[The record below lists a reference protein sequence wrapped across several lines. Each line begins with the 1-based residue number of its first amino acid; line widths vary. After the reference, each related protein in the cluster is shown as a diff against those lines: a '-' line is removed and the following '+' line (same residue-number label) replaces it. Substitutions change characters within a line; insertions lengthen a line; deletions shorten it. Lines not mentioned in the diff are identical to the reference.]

1 MKKNKHIKP
10 FGSFDRRLN
19 ENKEEEFDQEYIR
32 HCFVDIIDEFNLK
45 IEDKSFKEWHGENEE
60 DVEITGYTEV
70 PCLQITIELPRI
82 NGRIAF
88 GGEELSEME
97 KQFGLCHGIE
107 DLVKASSD
115 LARILETVD
124 VAIKRLNDEFPEYKF
139 SNNHIDDKLKSRVL
153 YKTKSDGDKPKM
165 FITITK

>member
-32 HCFVDIIDEFNLK
+32 HCFADISDEFNLK
-45 IEDKSFKEWHGENEE
+45 IEDKSFKEWHGEEIVEE
-60 DVEITGYTEV
+60 FTIV
-70 PCLQITIELPRI
+70 PCLQITIELPRL

-88 GGEELSEME
+88 GEEKPSERE
-97 KQFGLCHGIE
+97 NQYGLCHTIE
-107 DLVKASSD
+107 DLIKASSD

>member
-1 MKKNKHIKP
+1 MKHLKR
-10 FGSFDRRLN
+10 FN
-19 ENKEEEFDQEYIR
+19 ESKEEEFDVEYIR

-60 DVEITGYTEV
+60 ESTDV
-70 PCLQITIELPRI
+70 PCLQISIDLPRL

-88 GGEELSEME
+88 GEEAISEME
-97 KQFGLCHGIE
+97 KQYGLCNAIE

-115 LARILETVD
+115 LVRILETVD
-124 VAIKRLNDEFPEYKF
+124 VAIKRLSDEFPEYKF

-153 YKTKSDGDKPKM
+153 YKTKSDGEQPSM

>member
-1 MKKNKHIKP
+1 MKYIKR
-10 FGSFDRRLN
+10 FN
-19 ENKEEEFDQEYIR
+19 ESKEEEFDQEYIR
-32 HCFVDIIDEFNLK
+32 HCFADISDEFNLK
-45 IEDKSFKEWHGENEE
+45 IEDESFKEWHGENEE
-60 DVEITGYTEV
+60 ESTEV
-70 PCLQITIELPRI
+70 PCLQITIELPWL

-97 KQFGLCHGIE
+97 KQYGLCHAIE

-115 LARILETVD
+115 LARIIETVD
-124 VAIKRLNDEFPEYKF
+124 VAVKRLSDEFPEYKF

-153 YKTKSDGDKPKM
+153 YATRLPSDLPKM

>member
-1 MKKNKHIKP
+1 MKHLKR
-10 FGSFDRRLN
+10 FN
-19 ENKEEEFDQEYIR
+19 ESKEEEFDVEYIR

-45 IEDKSFKEWHGENEE
+45 IEDKSFKEWHGENGWVTSEE
-60 DVEITGYTEV
+60 ESTDV
-70 PCLQITIELPRI
+70 PCLQITIDLPRL

-88 GGEELSEME
+88 GEEAISEME
-97 KQFGLCHGIE
+97 KHFGLCHGIE

-115 LARILETVD
+115 LAKILEIVD
-124 VAIKRLNDEFPEYKF
+124 VAIKRLSDEFPEYKF

-153 YKTKSDGDKPKM
+153 YKTKSDGDQPKM

>member
-1 MKKNKHIKP
+1 MKHLKR
-10 FGSFDRRLN
+10 FN
-19 ENKEEEFDQEYIR
+19 ESKEEEFDVEYIR

-45 IEDKSFKEWHGENEE
+45 IEDKSFKEWHGENGWVTSEE
-60 DVEITGYTEV
+60 ESTDV
-70 PCLQITIELPRI
+70 PCLQITIDLPRL

-88 GGEELSEME
+88 GGEALSEME

-107 DLVKASSD
+107 NLVKASSD
-115 LARILETVD
+115 LAKILETVD
-124 VAIKRLNDEFPEYKF
+124 VAIKRLSDEFPEYKF

-153 YKTKSDGDKPKM
+153 YKTKSDGDQPKM

>member
-1 MKKNKHIKP
+1 MKHLKR
-10 FGSFDRRLN
+10 FN
-19 ENKEEEFDQEYIR
+19 ESKEEEFDQEYIR
-32 HCFVDIIDEFNLK
+32 HCFADISDEFNLK

-60 DVEITGYTEV
+60 ESTEV
-70 PCLQITIELPRI
+70 HCLQIVIDLPRL

-88 GGEELSEME
+88 VGEVSEFE

-115 LARILETVD
+115 LAKILETVD
-124 VAIKRLNDEFPEYKF
+124 VAIKRLSDEFPEYKF
-139 SNNHIDDKLKSRVL
+139 TNNHIDDKLKSRVL
-153 YKTKSDGDKPKM
+153 YATKSDGDKPKM

>member
-10 FGSFDRRLN
+10 FGSFDKRLN

-32 HCFVDIIDEFNLK
+32 HCFVDIIDEFDIK
-45 IEDKSFKEWHGENEE
+45 IEDKSFKEWHGENEDE
-60 DVEITGYTEV
+60 YTEV
-70 PCLQITIELPRI
+70 PCLQIAIDLPRI

-88 GGEELSEME
+88 GEEKPSEME
-97 KQFGLCHGIE
+97 KQYGLCHTIE

>member
-1 MKKNKHIKP
+1 MKHLKR
-10 FGSFDRRLN
+10 FN
-19 ENKEEEFDQEYIR
+19 ESKEEEFDVEYIR
-32 HCFVDIIDEFNLK
+32 HCFVDIIDEFDIK

-60 DVEITGYTEV
+60 DFTEV
-70 PCLQITIELPRI
+70 PCLQIAIDLPRI

-88 GGEELSEME
+88 GEEKPSEME
-97 KQFGLCHGIE
+97 SQYGLCHAIE
-107 DLVKASSD
+107 DLVKSSAD

-124 VAIKRLNDEFPEYKF
+124 VAVKRLSDEFPEYKF

-153 YKTKSDGDKPKM
+153 YKTKSDGDKPKL

>member
-1 MKKNKHIKP
+1 MKHLKR
-10 FGSFDRRLN
+10 FN
-19 ENKEEEFDQEYIR
+19 ESKEEEFDIEYIR

-45 IEDKSFKEWHGENEE
+45 IEDKSFKEWHGEDEE
-60 DVEITGYTEV
+60 ESTDV
-70 PCLQITIELPRI
+70 PCLQISIDLPRL

-88 GGEELSEME
+88 GGEPLTDSE
-97 KQFGLCHGIE
+97 KQFGLCNTIE

-115 LARILETVD
+115 LAKILEIVD
-124 VAIKRLNDEFPEYKF
+124 VAIKRLSDEFPEYKF

-153 YKTKSDGDKPKM
+153 YKTKSDGDQPKM

>member
-1 MKKNKHIKP
+1 MKHLKR
-10 FGSFDRRLN
+10 FN
-19 ENKEEEFDQEYIR
+19 ESKEEEFDQEYIR
-32 HCFVDIIDEFNLK
+32 HCFVDISDEFNLK

-60 DVEITGYTEV
+60 ESTDVH
-70 PCLQITIELPRI
+70 CLQITIDLPRI

-88 GGEELSEME
+88 GEEKPSEME
-97 KQFGLCHGIE
+97 SQYGLCHAIE

-124 VAIKRLNDEFPEYKF
+124 VAVKRLSDEFPEYKF

-153 YKTKSDGDKPKM
+153 YKTKSDGEQPKM

>member
-1 MKKNKHIKP
+1 MKHLKR
-10 FGSFDRRLN
+10 FN
-19 ENKEEEFDQEYIR
+19 ESKEEEFDQEYIR
-32 HCFVDIIDEFNLK
+32 HCFADISDEFNLK

-60 DVEITGYTEV
+60 ESTDVH
-70 PCLQITIELPRI
+70 CLQITIDLPRL

-115 LARILETVD
+115 LAKILETVD
-124 VAIKRLNDEFPEYKF
+124 VAIKRLSDEFPEYKF
-139 SNNHIDDKLKSRVL
+139 SNNHIDDNLKSRVL
-153 YKTKSDGDKPKM
+153 YKTNSDGGNQEFYM
-165 FITITK
+165 RLSQMVINQRCL

>member
-1 MKKNKHIKP
+1 MKYIKK
-10 FGSFDRRLN
+10 FN
-19 ENKEEEFDQEYIR
+19 ENNKEEEFDVEYIR

-45 IEDKSFKEWHGENEE
+45 IEDKSFKEYDMTDKVH
-60 DVEITGYTEV
+60 TEV
-70 PCLQITIELPRI
+70 PCLQITIDLPRL

-97 KQFGLCHGIE
+97 KQFGLCHAIE
-107 DLVKASSD
+107 DLVKASSE
-115 LARILETVD
+115 LAKILETVD
-124 VAIKRLNDEFPEYKF
+124 VAIKRLSDEFPEYKF

>member
-1 MKKNKHIKP
+1 MKHLKR
-10 FGSFDRRLN
+10 FN
-19 ENKEEEFDQEYIR
+19 ESKEEEFDQEYIR

-60 DVEITGYTEV
+60 ESTDVH
-70 PCLQITIELPRI
+70 CLQISIDLPRI

-88 GGEELSEME
+88 GGEELSEFE
-97 KQFGLCHGIE
+97 KQYGLCHGIE
-107 DLVKASSD
+107 ALVKASSD
-115 LARILETVD
+115 LAKILETVD
-124 VAIKRLNDEFPEYKF
+124 VAVKRLSDEFPEYKF

-153 YKTKSDGDKPKM
+153 YKTKSDGEQPKM

>member
-10 FGSFDRRLN
+10 FGSFDKRLN

-32 HCFVDIIDEFNLK
+32 HCFADISDEFNLK
-45 IEDKSFKEWHGENEE
+45 IEDESFKEWHGENEDE
-60 DVEITGYTEV
+60 YTEV
-70 PCLQITIELPRI
+70 PCLQISIDLPRI

-88 GGEELSEME
+88 GEEKPSEME
-97 KQFGLCHGIE
+97 KQYGLCHTIE

-139 SNNHIDDKLKSRVL
+139 SNNLIDDKKKSRVL
-153 YKTKSDGDKPKM
+153 YATRSDGDQPKM